1 MGPSPEFLE
10 YLAQNDYMVDNHFL
24 PDGITLRDCVQ
35 LWRKERAWIM
45 KVSKHFDLSEVHG
58 DD

>member
-1 MGPSPEFLE
+1 MSPSPEFLE

-24 PDGITLRDCVQ
+24 PDGITLLDCAKR
-35 LWRKERAWIM
+35 WRKEHKFLM
-45 KVSKHFDLSEVHG
+45 EVSKRFDLS